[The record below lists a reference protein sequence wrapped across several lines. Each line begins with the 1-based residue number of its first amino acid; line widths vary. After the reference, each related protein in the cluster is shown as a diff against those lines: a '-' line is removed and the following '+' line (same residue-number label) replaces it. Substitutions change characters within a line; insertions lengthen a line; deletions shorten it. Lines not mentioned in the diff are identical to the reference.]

1 MINED
6 QVELFAAW
14 RFRELMAADSGKKY
28 GEENDQ

>member
-6 QVELFAAW
+6 HAEQLAIECFQ
-14 RFRELMAADSGKKY
+14 ELMAADSGKKY